1 MVIFGDN
8 HKKTKKMKK
17 VLGLLSVIL
26 LVSCSNDSESTTPE
40 TQKYVTDNSFKYRIT
55 SETRIYDFT
64 NDGVFN
70 PTEKDLYPISEKWY
84 ADYYDVA
91 DYSFFDKEK
100 MILDDKNHGTWDG
113 GDNLDVYVKVI
124 SSNNGIL
131 KTEFGEADFTVKN
144 QFTVKL
150 IGQGITDDK
159 TSYGFISTTFYKLIP

>member
-1 MVIFGDN
+1 
-8 HKKTKKMKK
+8 MKK